1 MAWETHRVE
10 EKQMWESVSFSQGM
24 SRIDGHLRTE
34 DKGKKESAQ
43 RECDPVDRVFRLLIS
58 RTGAESLCCEAT
70 QARELCHSRSRK
82 LIFLFCPLLRLSGY
96 TPLLVFVF
104 PWKVVLRII
113 CARHTMQG
121 SDLRKQWLCNNCWV
135 SHTIPP
141 YKNEFERYLV
151 IASCL
156 PFYNPNRFKSPK
168 AKSCSVFVSFL
179 IARQCLETAGALQ
192 PHFLAS

>member
-1 MAWETHRVE
+1 MAWEAHRAE
-10 EKQMWESVSFSQGM
+10 DKQMWGSVSFSRGM
-24 SRIDGHLRTE
+24 SRTDGYLTTE
-34 DKGKKESAQ
+34 DKGEKESAQ
-43 RECDPVDRVFRLLIS
+43 RECDPVDRAFRLLIS
-58 RTGAESLCCEAT
+58 RTGAEYLCCEAT

-104 PWKVVLRII
+104 PWKVVLRVI

-121 SDLRKQWLCNNCWV
+121 SDLRKQRCAIIAGWTTR
-135 SHTIPP
+135 SPP
-141 YKNEFERYLV
+141 YKNEFERYVV

-168 AKSCSVFVSFL
+168 AKSCSQSLCPFSLLDSV
-179 IARQCLETAGALQ
+179 
-192 PHFLAS
+192 